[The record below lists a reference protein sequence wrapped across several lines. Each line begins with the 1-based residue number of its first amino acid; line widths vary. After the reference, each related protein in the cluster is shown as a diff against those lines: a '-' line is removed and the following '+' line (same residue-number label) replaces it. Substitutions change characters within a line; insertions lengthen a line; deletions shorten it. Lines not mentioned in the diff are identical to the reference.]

1 MAAKKQTKKFSDE
14 LLKSW
19 EITAWLGIP
28 WEYANKTK
36 GDEREF
42 LLSKASESKLD
53 FLKNQKA
60 ETEKREKFESEL
72 RERQEQQMA
81 MLMQQQRNQQGFQHP
96 PSFAPPQ
103 QAYPYGPPNQVPH
116 PHAMPQAPSAP
127 PPPA

>member
-1 MAAKKQTKKFSDE
+1 MATKNQKNKPNPE
-14 LLKSW
+14 LEKSW

-28 WEYANKTK
+28 WEYAHQTK

-60 ETEKREKFESEL
+60 ETEKREKFENEL

-81 MLMQQQRNQQGFQHP
+81 MMMQQQRSQQGFQPP
-96 PSFAPPQ
+96 PSFAPPPQ
-103 QAYPYGPPNQVPH
+103 QAFPYGMPNQVPYAQ
-116 PHAMPQAPSAP
+116 PPSAP